1 VSRSPTPAA
10 ESRADF
16 RRVRRVE
23 EFFRQRA
30 KEPVSVIEAAARAGC
45 SVRALQIAF
54 RRHRGMTP
62 IAALRRIRLEAARE
76 ALAGAD
82 GPVSI
87 RAIAAEYRFTNP
99 SRFARMFREAF
110 GQSPAELWPEGE
122 KS

>member
-30 KEPVSVIEAAARAGC
+30 KERVSVIEAAARAGC

-54 RRHRGMTP
+54 RRHRGVTP
-62 IAALRRIRLEAARE
+62 MAALRRIRLEAARD

-82 GPVSI
+82 GPASV
-87 RAIAAEYRFTNP
+87 RAIAAEYGFTNP
-99 SRFARMFREAF
+99 GRFARMFREAF
-110 GQSPAELWPEGE
+110 GQSPAELRRLREE
-122 KS
+122 S